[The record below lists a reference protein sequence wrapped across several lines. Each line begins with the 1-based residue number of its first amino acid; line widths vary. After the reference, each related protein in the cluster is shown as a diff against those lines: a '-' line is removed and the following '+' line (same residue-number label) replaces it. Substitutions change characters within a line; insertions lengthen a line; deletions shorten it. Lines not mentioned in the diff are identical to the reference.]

1 MNMKK
6 IFKEEES
13 IEILKIIGLI
23 NNTED
28 YQKINYRGKQK
39 TFITISLHK
48 KNKKIKKK
56 LYIRNKNKK

>member
-6 IFKEEES
+6 VFKEEES

-28 YQKINYRGKQK
+28 YQKIKYREKQK
-39 TFITISLHK
+39 TFITISLRK
-48 KNKKIKKK
+48 RNKKIKKK
-56 LYIRNKNKK
+56 TIYSK